1 MMSLVPE
8 YDRIAHTKCNA
19 LWRKKMSRGVNA
31 ALVIAMLAASAVL
44 VGGCA
49 RTEKPVERSSKP
61 AALGTPENPIKMAMV
76 PSLDTK
82 KLITS
87 GKKLAELLKKETGLT
102 FTVSVPTSYAAVVA
116 AMGAGKV
123 DVGWL
128 SPLPY
133 VIAHDQYGVQVV
145 LRTVRNKSDKYWSF
159 IIARTDTG
167 INSLDDLKGKRF
179 AYGDPVSTS
188 GCLYAKELIR
198 SRGEDPE
205 KFFSHVIYA
214 GAHDKVVMAVYNKQ
228 VDGGAIYGGV
238 ASDARE
244 KVVETIPDVMK
255 KTKVIAKSAEI
266 PNDTVSVRKGL
277 PKAIVKK
284 ITDGLMRVAA
294 SDEGRIAVMS
304 LYGIDGFVPAKD
316 SDYDSVREVAKA
328 EKIELEQIK

>member
-1 MMSLVPE
+1 
-8 YDRIAHTKCNA
+8 
-19 LWRKKMSRGVNA
+19 MSRVVNVV
-31 ALVIAMLAASAVL
+31 LFVTMLALSV
-44 VGGCA
+44 VSISGCA
-49 RTEKPVERSSKP
+49 RTEKTAEKSSKP
-61 AALGTPENPIKMAMV
+61 AALGTAENPIKMAMV

-102 FTVSVPTSYAAVVA
+102 FAVSVPTSYAAVVA

-167 INSLDDLKGKRF
+167 INSLEDLKGKRF

-238 ASDARE
+238 VSDARE

-277 PKAIVKK
+277 SPDIVKK
-284 ITDGLMRVAA
+284 ITDGLMKVAA

-316 SDYDSVREVAKA
+316 SDYDSVRKVAKA